1 MYFFIFL
8 LMFLTNSYGF
18 SYQHFQLKTRFPNI
32 PINHGIRHIHS
43 IEHIATTHLLGAPQ
57 FKIISIQEPNPTI
70 PSINFT
76 CSIINLFH
84 LDVMMMSRYTNRCEM
99 VFTIFNK
106 NLLTLQIT
114 VLPDLRDDKSHYF
127 IMNVLPLINI
137 GFFKSL
143 LLIFFQIS
151 MFISAKEDMIR
162 FFNKNNV
169 IPIKQFND
177 YRKLIYNK
185 F

>member
-1 MYFFIFL
+1 MLIH
-8 LMFLTNSYGF
+8 NSYGF
-18 SYQHFQLKTRFPNI
+18 SYGYIQLKTKFHNI
-32 PINHGIRHIHS
+32 PINQGIRHIHS
-43 IEHIATTHLLGAPQ
+43 IEHIGTTHLLGAPN
-57 FKIISIQEPNPTI
+57 FKIHSIQEPIPNI

-76 CSIINLFH
+76 CSIMNLFH
-84 LDVMMMSRYTNRCEM
+84 LDVMMMSRYTNRCEL
-99 VFTIFNK
+99 VFHLFNK
-106 NLLTLQIT
+106 DLLTLQIT

-137 GFFKSL
+137 GFFRPL

-151 MFISAKEDMIR
+151 MFISAKEDMNR

-185 F
+185 L